1 LSIQTTEA
9 IVLRST
15 NFSESSKIVTFYSS
29 QFGKIKGIAKGARS
43 AKNKFGSSLEI
54 FSLVTLVFYQ
64 KKTDIQLISQCDL
77 ENTFFNIRNDL
88 VKTAYASYF
97 IELINK
103 TIEGAQE
110 SEQIFSLIL
119 NALITLETTNVEP
132 EVLAHFFEIR
142 LLKMLGCIPVF
153 DRCVNCGVKITN
165 ARFSLSLGG
174 VLNEECWGADESA
187 LRVSLGSILTV
198 QHLQSSDFPDL
209 SRLKLNK
216 LSSKELKLV
225 LESYIKYTLV
235 KNLKS
240 LEFLEKINE
249 AELRIKTLCSKD

>member
-1 LSIQTTEA
+1 MSIQTTEA

-15 NFSESSKIVTFYSS
+15 NFAESSKIVTFYSP

-54 FSLVTLVFYQ
+54 FSHVVLVFYQ

-77 ENTFFNIRNDL
+77 KNPFLNIRNDI
-88 VKTAYASYF
+88 VKIGYASYF
-97 IELINK
+97 VELINK
-103 TIEGAQE
+103 TTEGAQD
-110 SEQIFSLIL
+110 SEQIFSLIF
-119 NALITLETTNVEP
+119 NALITLETANVDMEI
-132 EVLAHFFEIR
+132 LAHFFEIK

-165 ARFSLSLGG
+165 GKFSCRLGG
-174 VLNEECWGADESA
+174 ILNNECWGADESA
-187 LRVSLGSILTV
+187 SRVSLGTILTI
-198 QHLQSSDFPDL
+198 QHLQASDFSNL

-240 LEFLEKINE
+240 LEFLEKI
-249 AELRIKTLCSKD
+249 T

>member
-1 LSIQTTEA
+1 MSIQTTEA
-9 IVLRST
+9 IVLRSI
-15 NFSESSKIVTFYSS
+15 NFAESSKIVTFYSP

-43 AKNKFGSSLEI
+43 AKSKFGSSLEI
-54 FSLVTLVFYQ
+54 FSHIVLVFYQ

-77 ENTFFNIRNDL
+77 KNPFLNIRNDL

-103 TIEGAQE
+103 TIEGAQD
-110 SEQIFSLIL
+110 SEQIFDLII
-119 NALITLETTNVEP
+119 NALTTLETTNVEP
-132 EVLAHFFEIR
+132 EVLAHFFEVR

-153 DRCVNCGVKITN
+153 DRCVNCGAKIVN
-165 ARFSLSLGG
+165 GKFSCRLGG
-174 VLNEECWGADESA
+174 IINNECWGADESA
-187 LRVSLGSILTV
+187 LSVSLGTILTI
-198 QHLQSSDFPDL
+198 QHLQASDFSAL

-235 KNLKS
+235 KSLNSLK
-240 LEFLEKINE
+240 FLEKINDF
-249 AELRIKTLCSKD
+249 SKNHISS

>member
-1 LSIQTTEA
+1 MSVQTTEA

-15 NFSESSKIVTFYSS
+15 NFAESSKIVTFYSP

-54 FSLVTLVFYQ
+54 FSHVILVFYQ

-77 ENTFFNIRNDL
+77 KNPFLNIRNDL
-88 VKTAYASYF
+88 IRTAYASYF

-103 TIEGAQE
+103 TTEGGAQD

-119 NALITLETTNVEP
+119 NALTALETANVES
-132 EVLAHFFEIR
+132 EVLAHFFEVR
-142 LLKMLGCIPVF
+142 LLKILGCIPVF
-153 DRCVNCGVKITN
+153 DRCVNCGAKITEGK
-165 ARFSLSLGG
+165 FSCRLGG
-174 VLNEECWGADESA
+174 ILNNECWGADESA
-187 LRVSLGSILTV
+187 FQVSLGTILTI
-198 QHLQSSDFPDL
+198 QHLQTSDFSNL

-240 LEFLEKINE
+240 LEFLEKITQMKVP
-249 AELRIKTLCSKD
+249 L

>member
-1 LSIQTTEA
+1 MSIQTTEA

-15 NFSESSKIVTFYSS
+15 NFAESSKIVTFYSP

-54 FSLVTLVFYQ
+54 FSRVVLVFYQ

-77 ENTFFNIRNDL
+77 KNPFSNIRNDL
-88 VKTAYASYF
+88 IRTVYASYF

-103 TIEGAQE
+103 TTEGGAQD
-110 SEQIFSLIL
+110 SEQIFDLIL
-119 NALITLETTNVEP
+119 NALVTLETDVEP
-132 EVLAHFFEIR
+132 EVLAHFFEVG

-153 DRCVNCGVKITN
+153 DRCVNCGAKIVN
-165 ARFSLSLGG
+165 GKFSCRLGG
-174 VLNEECWGADESA
+174 ILNNECWGADESA
-187 LRVSLGSILTV
+187 PRVSLGTILTI
-198 QHLQSSDFPDL
+198 QHLQISDFSNL

-235 KNLKS
+235 NNLKS
-240 LEFLEKINE
+240 LDFLEQITN
-249 AELRIKTLCSKD
+249 I

>member
-1 LSIQTTEA
+1 MSIQTTEA

-15 NFSESSKIVTFYSS
+15 NFAESSKIVTFYSP

-43 AKNKFGSSLEI
+43 TKNKFGSSLEI

-77 ENTFFNIRNDL
+77 KSPFLNIRSDL

-103 TIEGAQE
+103 TIEGDQD
-110 SEQIFSLIL
+110 SKQIFSLIL
-119 NALITLETTNVEP
+119 GALITLETTNVEP

-142 LLKMLGCIPVF
+142 FLKMLGCIPVF
-153 DRCVNCGVKITN
+153 DRCVNCGAKILN
-165 ARFSLSLGG
+165 GKFSCRLGG
-174 VLNEECWGADESA
+174 ILNNECWGADESA
-187 LRVSLGSILTV
+187 PRVSLGTILTI
-198 QHLQSSDFPDL
+198 QHLQASDFSNL

-240 LEFLEKINE
+240 LEFLEKINDIS
-249 AELRIKTLCSKD
+249 RNNISS

>member
-1 LSIQTTEA
+1 MSIQTTEA
-9 IVLRST
+9 IVLRSI
-15 NFSESSKIVTFYSS
+15 NFAESSKIVTFYTS

-54 FSLVTLVFYQ
+54 FSHIVLIFYQ
-64 KKTDIQLISQCDL
+64 KKTDIQLVSQCDL
-77 ENTFFNIRNDL
+77 KNPFLNIRDDL
-88 VKTAYASYF
+88 IKTAYASYF

-110 SEQIFSLIL
+110 SEQIFDLIL
-119 NALITLETTNVEP
+119 NALITLETTGVEP

-153 DRCVNCGVKITN
+153 DRCVNCGAKIVN
-165 ARFSLSLGG
+165 GKFSCRLGG
-174 VLNEECWGADESA
+174 ILNNECWGADESA
-187 LRVSLGSILTV
+187 PRISLGTILTIR
-198 QHLQSSDFPDL
+198 HLQASGFSNL

-216 LSSKELKLV
+216 LSSQELKLV

-235 KNLKS
+235 SNLKS
-240 LEFLEKINE
+240 LDFLEQVANI
-249 AELRIKTLCSKD
+249 

>member
-1 LSIQTTEA
+1 MSIQTTEA
-9 IVLRST
+9 LVLRSI
-15 NFSESSKIVTFYSS
+15 NFAESSKIVTFYSP
-29 QFGKIKGIAKGARS
+29 QFGNIKGIVKGARS

-54 FSLVTLVFYQ
+54 FSHVVLVFYQ
-64 KKTDIQLISQCDL
+64 KRADIQLISQCDL
-77 ENTFFNIRNDL
+77 KNPFSNIRNDL
-88 VKTAYASYF
+88 IRTAYASYF

-103 TIEGAQE
+103 TTEGAQE

-153 DRCVNCGVKITN
+153 DRCVNCGAKIVN
-165 ARFSLSLGG
+165 GKFSCRLGG
-174 VLNEECWGADESA
+174 ILNNECWRADESA
-187 LRVSLGSILTV
+187 PRVSLGTVLTI
-198 QHLQSSDFPDL
+198 QHLQTSDFSNL

-240 LEFLEKINE
+240 LDFVEQI
-249 AELRIKTLCSKD
+249 RGI